1 MTSKDQDNLSKIYN
15 ESSFYG
21 ISLSNDKEQL
31 ADYQHPNAASPA
43 LTFSKTAN
51 GPGAGKHTSVMGA
64 PGYHS
69 NEETVSSSIKYKVGD
84 IIFGK
89 LDWGGEDIPNFYKI
103 DKVHSKGIFSFVSW
117 YKPNNF
123 LEGEWVEEP
132 TIWKDSEDLDEGVAA
147 GNIVIYSKL

>member
-1 MTSKDQDNLSKIYN
+1 MSKDQDNLVKIYR

-21 ISLSNDKEQL
+21 IPLTNDKEQL
-31 ADYQHPNAASPA
+31 ADYQHPNTSSPA
-43 LTFSKTAN
+43 LTFLKTAN
-51 GPGAGKHTSVMGA
+51 GPSAGEHTSVTGG

-69 NEETVSSSIKYKVGD
+69 NEEDIHTPAKYKVGD

-103 DKVHSKGIFSFVSW
+103 DKVHSEGIFSFVSW
-117 YKPNNF
+117 YKPNTF

-132 TIWKDSEDLDEGVAA
+132 TIWKNSEDLDEDIAA
-147 GNIVIYSKL
+147 GNITIYSKL

>member
-1 MTSKDQDNLSKIYN
+1 MSKDQYNLVKIYN

-31 ADYQHPNAASPA
+31 ADYQHPNAAPSP
-43 LTFSKTAN
+43 LTFAKTAN
-51 GPGAGKHTSVMGA
+51 GPGAGKHTSVVGA

-69 NEETVSSSIKYKVGD
+69 NEENVPSSIKYKVGD

-89 LDWGGEDIPNFYKI
+89 LNWDGEDIPNFYKI
-103 DKVHSKGIFSFVSW
+103 DKVHNEGLFSFVSW
-117 YKPNNF
+117 YKPNTF

-132 TIWKDSEDLDEGVAA
+132 TIWKNSEDLDEDVAA

>member
-1 MTSKDQDNLSKIYN
+1 MMSKDQDNLSKIYR
-15 ESSFYG
+15 ESSYYG

-31 ADYQHPNAASPA
+31 ADYQHPNAATPS

-51 GPGAGKHTSVMGA
+51 GPGAGKHTSVTGG

-69 NEETVSSSIKYKVGD
+69 NEESKSSNKYKVGD

-103 DKVHSKGIFSFVSW
+103 ETVSNTGIFSFVSW
-117 YKPNNF
+117 YKPNSF
-123 LEGEWVEEP
+123 LEGEWVEES
-132 TIWKDSEDLDEGVAA
+132 TIWKNSEDLDEDVAA
-147 GNIVIYSKL
+147 GNIVIYSKM